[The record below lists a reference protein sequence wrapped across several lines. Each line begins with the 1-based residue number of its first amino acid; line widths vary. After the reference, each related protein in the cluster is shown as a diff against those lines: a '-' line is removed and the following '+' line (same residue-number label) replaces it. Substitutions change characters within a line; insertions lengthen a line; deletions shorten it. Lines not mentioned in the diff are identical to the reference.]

1 MDHNGIEH
9 CWASKQQAALAGGLR
24 GDAGKRQ
31 TQENFLDL
39 PSSAHLA
46 LPLMHTMSRLMQGN
60 KLEKVHVSCTCGIA
74 SLFLSLAVA
83 FVPQPICKGFRISM
97 KVLVEFWPK
106 FALCCTEVP
115 SFVGAGGALSQS
127 HTPPFQAYI

>member
-1 MDHNGIEH
+1 MESGTAGQ
-9 CWASKQQAALAGGLR
+9 ASKQHSR
-24 GDAGKRQ
+24 GTSGERELLGPPFNGA
-31 TQENFLDL
+31 FS
-39 PSSAHLA
+39 P

-97 KVLVEFWPK
+97 KILVEFWPK

-115 SFVGAGGALSQS
+115 SFVGAGGYGVIARAIRFPTTNPHS
-127 HTPPFQAYI
+127 HKR